1 MFVHVFLSE
10 TNPCSPSPCNYNGEC
25 RVKNGVAVCI
35 YPECV
40 INTDC
45 PRDKACFSQKCR
57 DPCIG
62 ACGINSLCQT
72 VNHKPVCSCPV
83 GFTGNARVQCTIPT
97 LPGERLCMSVNII
110 ILNIITVKVKLR
122 SKGQSQS
129 IFLTIFWEFLFETF
143 RVIFKMTTCQK
154 RLIPQTSQ

>member
-1 MFVHVFLSE
+1 MAFYHFKTHAHFFFFFSE

-25 RVKNGVAVCI
+25 RVKNGIAICI

-40 INTDC
+40 INSDC

-62 ACGINSLCQT
+62 VCGINSICQT
-72 VNHKPVCSCPV
+72 VNHKPICSCPV

-97 LPGERLCMSVNII
+97 LEGNIYIQNISVIDTFWKHSFIIKIFWKII
-110 ILNIITVKVKLR
+110 IVLHYFMDTRII
-122 SKGQSQS
+122 
-129 IFLTIFWEFLFETF
+129 I
-143 RVIFKMTTCQK
+143 
-154 RLIPQTSQ
+154 

>member
-1 MFVHVFLSE
+1 MRFHPIE

-25 RVKNGVAVCI
+25 KVRNGVAVCI

-40 INTDC
+40 INSDC
-45 PRDKACFSQKCR
+45 PRDKACFSQKCK

-72 VNHKPVCSCPV
+72 VNHKPICSCPV

-97 LPGERLCMSVNII
+97 LEGKLFNSVPTNYINKTHTTFCRPHFVCWVQDAIFIRL
-110 ILNIITVKVKLR
+110 
-122 SKGQSQS
+122 
-129 IFLTIFWEFLFETF
+129 IFLKSF
-143 RVIFKMTTCQK
+143 RNK
-154 RLIPQTSQ
+154 